1 VFSDRIGLLASSEN
15 GAISTAPHKLA
26 GKQQSREAKHQI
38 ASGLQIMRPG
48 VLMWAVESA
57 REKSDFRGGRI
68 DDQLDFR
75 DTVGREPSLFRML
88 ENDCFVGSNIDAVNL
103 VGRHI
108 AVQPLDRRTK
118 MMEDTAGFLRDSTDL
133 IRWRTSNSQNATLS
147 AALSSSSIY
156 HFMQTGRR
164 RKT

>member
-1 VFSDRIGLLASSEN
+1 
-15 GAISTAPHKLA
+15 
-26 GKQQSREAKHQI
+26 
-38 ASGLQIMRPG
+38 
-48 VLMWAVESA
+48 
-57 REKSDFRGGRI
+57 
-68 DDQLDFR
+68 
-75 DTVGREPSLFRML
+75 ML

-156 HFMQTGRR
+156 HFMQTGCR